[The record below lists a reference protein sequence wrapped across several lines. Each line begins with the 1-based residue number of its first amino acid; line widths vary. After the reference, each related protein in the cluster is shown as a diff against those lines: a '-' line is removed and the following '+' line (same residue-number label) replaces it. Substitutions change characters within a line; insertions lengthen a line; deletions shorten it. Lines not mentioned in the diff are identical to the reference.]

1 MSESGFDLLAH
12 PAAIAGIALLVMVQL
27 GLMAWSIVD
36 WVKRPSDLMRGN
48 RIVWLIVIALGE
60 IIGSVLYL
68 TVARLPR
75 PADGA
80 VPGIDAGTASA
91 SVDELYGPRDGASLR

>member
-1 MSESGFDLLAH
+1 MSESGFDIFAH
-12 PAAIAGIALLVMVQL
+12 PVAIAGIALLVLVQL

-60 IIGSVLYL
+60 IVGSVLYL

-75 PADGA
+75 PTDGT

-91 SVDELYGPRDGASLR
+91 SVDELYGPRDGTSLR